1 MDIPDFFDF
10 WNYSKTLYESNKNG
24 KPFCR
29 VGITIETGC
38 LTLWRF
44 DFEEWE
50 RNRRTGIVEIYY
62 SFDLLNTQK
71 LGSKLKRY
79 NSTSLIR
86 EIKKRFGNRVRYFEF
101 LQNFKNFCDENE
113 IEYNYNVWY

>member
-1 MDIPDFFDF
+1 MEIPEFFDCRRC
-10 WNYSKTLYESNKNG
+10 SKTLYESNKNG

-29 VGITIETGC
+29 VGVTIETGC

-50 RNRRTGIVEIYY
+50 YNRRNGIVEIYY
-62 SFDLLNTQK
+62 SFDTLNTQK
-71 LGSKLKRY
+71 LGTTLKKF
-79 NSTSLIR
+79 NSTALIR
-86 EIKKRFGNRVRYFEF
+86 EIKRRFGNRVGYCEF
-101 LQNFKNFCDENE
+101 IQNFKNFCDDNE

>member
-1 MDIPDFFDF
+1 MDIPNNFDF
-10 WNYSKTLYESNKNG
+10 RDYYKLLYESNKNG

-29 VGITIETGC
+29 VGISIDNGA

-50 RNRRTGIVEIYY
+50 YNRRTGVVEIYY
-62 SFDLLNTQK
+62 SFDILNTQK
-71 LGSKLKRY
+71 FASSLKKY

-86 EIKKRFGNRVRYFEF
+86 EIKSRFGSHSRYFEF
-101 LQNFKNFCDENE
+101 IQNFKNFCDENK
-113 IEYNYNVWY
+113 IEYNYDVWY